1 LAEIEG
7 REMMSDE
14 RLIGLLTQALEIHAN
29 KTSDAGL
36 TEEERDFVRMLVS
49 RERIKAQRW
58 EDLRRQ
64 LCGWGAIS
72 LAGTIGYWVQSYV
85 AAFISAVAHSAGI
98 RL

>member
-1 LAEIEG
+1 
-7 REMMSDE
+7 MMSDE
-14 RLIGLLTQALEIHAN
+14 RLIGLLTQALEVHAS
-29 KTSDAGL
+29 KTADAGL

-72 LAGTIGYWVQSYV
+72 LAGTIGYWVQGYIT
-85 AAFISAVAHSAGI
+85 AFMHAVAHSLGI
-98 RL
+98 RI

>member
-1 LAEIEG
+1 
-7 REMMSDE
+7 MMSDE
-14 RLIGLLTQALEIHAN
+14 RLIGLLAQALELHAS
-29 KTSDAGL
+29 KTGDSGL

-72 LAGTIGYWVQSYV
+72 LAGTIGYWVQGYIV
-85 AAFISAVAHSAGI
+85 AFINAIAHSAGI